1 MKKPKVIQMPPP
13 DSEDGIMLKIG
24 DDTFRLTASIELIK
38 PPEPGRVVRIDGKEE

>member
-13 DSEDGIMLKIG
+13 DSEDGITFKIG
-24 DDTFRLTASIELIK
+24 DEVFRLSASIEPIK